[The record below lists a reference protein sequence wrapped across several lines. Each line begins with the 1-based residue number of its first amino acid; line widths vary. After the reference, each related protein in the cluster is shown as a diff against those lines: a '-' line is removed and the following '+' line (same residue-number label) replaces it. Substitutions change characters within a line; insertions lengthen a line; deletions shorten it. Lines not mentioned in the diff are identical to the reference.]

1 MAVVLYAVANL
12 SFAFLPTAVILPH
25 GFPDYTGF
33 NAWPRWDSDWYLHIA
48 REGYFYAGPG
58 KQSAVAFFPGYPAV
72 VRAVMTVVRNDIV
85 AGVIVTYVAGAAT
98 VALFYRWCRGA
109 FGTRAA
115 RMAVLVLVLYPFAYY
130 LFGAV
135 YSDALFLAAV
145 LGAFL
150 LLESG
155 HPWLAGLAG
164 AVAVATRPVGLAV
177 VVGLAL
183 RALELRGVLEGGP
196 PRFVPAAADEGGAA
210 TGHKTPLL
218 PRAIRLRRLNWRDAG
233 VLLSVLGLVAFCLLL
248 WRNFGD
254 PFVFNK
260 VYSADGWNRSWD
272 ASTILKENFFELV
285 GNAPWFS
292 FLHVYLSAAAVFTLA
307 GVALIPLVWR
317 RLGWGYAAY
326 TAIALALP
334 AATSAEFLG
343 MGRYVLAAFPCFALV
358 AAALAG
364 DGRPKARPPSALL
377 SRLAASWLA
386 LSACRPRLHDVA
398 LRPVVPDQLT
408 LG

>member
-1 MAVVLYAVANL
+1 VC
-12 SFAFLPTAVILPH
+12 
-25 GFPDYTGF
+25 
-33 NAWPRWDSDWYLHIA
+33 
-48 REGYFYAGPG
+48 
-58 KQSAVAFFPGYPAV
+58 
-72 VRAVMTVVRNDIV
+72 
-85 AGVIVTYVAGAAT
+85 
-98 VALFYRWCRGA
+98 WCWCSN
-109 FGTRAA
+109 
-115 RMAVLVLVLYPFAYY
+115 PFAYY
-130 LFGAV
+130 LGAV

-155 HPWLAGLAG
+155 HPWLALAG
-164 AVAVATRPVGLAV
+164 AVAVGTRPVGLAV

-196 PRFVPAAADEGGAA
+196 PRFVPSGADEDGAA

-272 ASTILKENFFELV
+272 AGTILRENFFELV

-307 GVALIPLVWR
+307 GVALIPMVWR

-343 MGRYVLAAFPCFALV
+343 MGRYALAAFLCFV
-358 AAALAG
+358 AGAERH
-364 DGRPKARPPSALL
+364 RPG
-377 SRLAASWLA
+377 
-386 LSACRPRLHDVA
+386 LHDAA
-398 LRPVVPDQLT
+398 LRPVVPDQLRVV
-408 LG
+408 